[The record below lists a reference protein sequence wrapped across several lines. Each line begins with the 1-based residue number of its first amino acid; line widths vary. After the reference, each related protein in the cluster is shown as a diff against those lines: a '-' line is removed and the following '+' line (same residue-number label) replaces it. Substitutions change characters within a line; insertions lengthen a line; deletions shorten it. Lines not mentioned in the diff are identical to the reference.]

1 MIFGIPISLIEIPF
15 LYSVFN
21 MQTKFLNY
29 FPNISKEYTNE
40 NIPLTS
46 TLLKFDIDWL
56 TEYQNIGDENKL
68 IDTI

>member
-15 LYSVFN
+15 LYSVLN

-46 TLLKFDIDWL
+46 TLLKFNIDWL
-56 TEYQNIGDENKL
+56 TEYQNIGDEKV
-68 IDTI
+68 